1 MNIKTQIIDTSKRC
15 KETFNNMIENTLY
28 KYDCYLEYNKL
39 HNFYKGQYE
48 LTRQIKAKVSL
59 ATAWLGKMT
68 NRVDISKASMGYSD
82 CYIHNTDIQE
92 HNKDLR
98 RKELNS

>member
-15 KETFNNMIENTLY
+15 KDKFNNMIENNLY

>member
-1 MNIKTQIIDTSKRC
+1 MNIKTQIKDISKRC
-15 KETFNNMIENTLY
+15 KDKFNNMIENTLY

>member
-1 MNIKTQIIDTSKRC
+1 MQIKQLISKDVKKNIKRFIDNSL
-15 KETFNNMIENTLY
+15 E
-28 KYDCYLEYNKL
+28 KYDNIYYYNKY
-39 HNFYKGQYE
+39 HSFYKGQ
-48 LTRQIKAKVSL
+48 LDITRQIKAKVSL

>member
-15 KETFNNMIENTLY
+15 KDAFNNMIENTLY

-68 NRVDISKASMGYSD
+68 NRVDLSKASMGYSD

>member
-68 NRVDISKASMGYSD
+68 NRVDLSKASMGYSD